1 MQRMHKIYSQPL
13 ILPNLSIVSN
23 WPPLFAMHTACIS
36 PVSHKIQA
44 FLNALSLYSAP
55 VISQRMYLSLWF
67 GILMGS
73 AGCSSSPDKQ
83 PPATALVNAQKATQD
98 ATLQDN
104 SLVKRMNTPSS
115 MPTVPPAGAKVS
127 YSQVNITEPVVAMTF
142 DDGPHP
148 TLTPKLL
155 DILKA
160 RHIKCT
166 FFVIGKNAQTYPNII
181 RRMIAEG
188 HEVANHT
195 WTHCSLTSRSDAQIR
210 TELQQSEDAL
220 VATANYRPHLIRPP
234 YGAINTRVKQLM
246 FSEFGYSTIMWSVDP
261 QDWRRPGVSVV
272 TSRLVSGARP
282 GAIMLAHDIHPPT
295 IQAMPAMFDQLLAKG
310 YQFVTVSQL
319 LNMEK
324 ANMPVGLVI
333 SPAAPLNEKDPT
345 PLPQ

>member
-1 MQRMHKIYSQPL
+1 
-13 ILPNLSIVSN
+13 
-23 WPPLFAMHTACIS
+23 
-36 PVSHKIQA
+36 
-44 FLNALSLYSAP
+44 
-55 VISQRMYLSLWF
+55 MYLSIWL

-73 AGCSSSPDKQ
+73 SGCSSTEKKPDELAEVRKAAL
-83 PPATALVNAQKATQD
+83 ATPDPVIL
-98 ATLQDN
+98 DN
-104 SLVKRMNTPSS
+104 PLAKRMNNPST
-115 MPTVPPAGAKVS
+115 MPTVPPAGAKIG
-127 YSQVNITEPVVAMTF
+127 YSQVNITEKVVAMTF

-160 RHIKCT
+160 RNIKCT
-166 FFVIGKNAQTYPNII
+166 FFVIGRSAKTYPNII

-195 WTHCSLTSRSDAQIR
+195 WTHASLTSRSDAQIR

-220 VATANYRPHLIRPP
+220 VAAANYRPHLIRPP
-234 YGAINTRVKQLM
+234 YGAINTRIKQLM

-272 TSRLVSGARP
+272 TSRLVNGAHP

-295 IQAMPAMFDQLLAKG
+295 IEAMPAMFDQLLAKG

-324 ANMPVGLVI
+324 ANMPVGVVI
-333 SPAAPLNEKDPT
+333 RPAMAVDDKDPT

>member
-1 MQRMHKIYSQPL
+1 MEPREELSCESYGVDFPL
-13 ILPNLSIVSN
+13 SMVRKRC
-23 WPPLFAMHTACIS
+23 FS
-36 PVSHKIQA
+36 PVIHKIQA
-44 FLNALSLYSAP
+44 FLNELSLYSAR

-83 PPATALVNAQKATQD
+83 PSAAALANAQKAAQVQD
-98 ATLQDN
+98 AAMQDN
-104 SLVKRMNTPSS
+104 PLAKRMNNPSS

-127 YSQVNITEPVVAMTF
+127 YSQVNITQPVVAMTF

-148 TLTPKLL
+148 SLTPKLL

-160 RHIKCT
+160 RNIKCT
-166 FFVIGKNAQTYPNII
+166 FFVIGKNAQMYPNII

-220 VATANYRPHLIRPP
+220 VAAANYRPHLIRPP
-234 YGAINTRVKQLM
+234 YGAINARVKQMM

-272 TSRLVSGARP
+272 TSRLVNGARP

-295 IQAMPAMFDQLLAKG
+295 IQAMPSMFDQLLAKG

-324 ANMPVGLVI
+324 ANMPVGVVI
-333 SPAAPLNEKDPT
+333 RPAVPMNDKDPT

>member
-1 MQRMHKIYSQPL
+1 MYF
-13 ILPNLSIVSN
+13 SI
-23 WPPLFAMHTACIS
+23 
-36 PVSHKIQA
+36 
-44 FLNALSLYSAP
+44 
-55 VISQRMYLSLWF
+55 WF
-67 GILMGS
+67 GIMLAANS
-73 AGCSSSPDKQ
+73 CSSQKAPTPDKL
-83 PPATALVNAQKATQD
+83 AVEEARKATPFVEKE
-98 ATLQDN
+98 N
-104 SLVKRMNTPSS
+104 PLVKRLNTPSS
-115 MPTVPPAGAKVS
+115 MPVVPPAGARIS
-127 YSQVNITEPVVAMTF
+127 YSSAKISQKVLAMTF

-148 TLTPKLL
+148 SLTPKLL
-155 DILKA
+155 DILKE
-160 RHIKCT
+160 RNIKCT
-166 FFVIGKNAQTYPNII
+166 FFVIGKNAKAYPNII

-220 VATANYRPHLIRPP
+220 VAAANYRPHLIRPP
-234 YGAINTRVKQLM
+234 YGAINTRIKQFM

-295 IQAMPAMFDQLLAKG
+295 IQAMPSMFDQLLAKG

-324 ANMPVGLVI
+324 ANMPVGVVI
-333 SPAAPLNEKDPT
+333 RPAVPVDDKDPT

>member
-1 MQRMHKIYSQPL
+1 
-13 ILPNLSIVSN
+13 
-23 WPPLFAMHTACIS
+23 
-36 PVSHKIQA
+36 
-44 FLNALSLYSAP
+44 
-55 VISQRMYLSLWF
+55 MYLSIWL

-73 AGCSSSPDKQ
+73 SGCSSTDKKPEALAEVRQAALAAPD
-83 PPATALVNAQKATQD
+83 PIL
-98 ATLQDN
+98 LDN
-104 SLVKRMNTPSS
+104 PLAKRMNNPST
-115 MPTVPPAGAKVS
+115 MPTVPPAGAKIG
-127 YSQVNITEPVVAMTF
+127 YSQVNITEKVVAMTF

-160 RHIKCT
+160 RNIKCT
-166 FFVIGKNAQTYPNII
+166 FFVIGRSAKTYPNII

-195 WTHCSLTSRSDAQIR
+195 WTHASLTSRSDAQIR

-220 VATANYRPHLIRPP
+220 VAAANYRPHLIRPP
-234 YGAINTRVKQLM
+234 YGAINTRIKQLM

-272 TSRLVSGARP
+272 TSRLVNGAHP

-295 IQAMPAMFDQLLAKG
+295 IEAMPAMFDQLLAKG

-324 ANMPVGLVI
+324 ANMPVGVVI
-333 SPAAPLNEKDPT
+333 RPAMAVDDKDPA

>member
-1 MQRMHKIYSQPL
+1 
-13 ILPNLSIVSN
+13 
-23 WPPLFAMHTACIS
+23 
-36 PVSHKIQA
+36 
-44 FLNALSLYSAP
+44 
-55 VISQRMYLSLWF
+55 MYLSIWL

-73 AGCSSSPDKQ
+73 SGCSSTEKKPDELAEVRKAAV
-83 PPATALVNAQKATQD
+83 ATPDPVIL
-98 ATLQDN
+98 DN
-104 SLVKRMNTPSS
+104 PLAKRMNNPST
-115 MPTVPPAGAKVS
+115 MPTVPPAGAKIG
-127 YSQVNITEPVVAMTF
+127 YSQVNITEKVVAMTF

-160 RHIKCT
+160 RNIKCT
-166 FFVIGKNAQTYPNII
+166 FFVIGRSAKTYPNII

-195 WTHCSLTSRSDAQIR
+195 WTHASLTSRSDAQIR

-220 VATANYRPHLIRPP
+220 VAAANYRPHLIRPP
-234 YGAINTRVKQLM
+234 YGAINTRIKQLM

-272 TSRLVSGARP
+272 TSRLVNGAHP

-295 IQAMPAMFDQLLAKG
+295 IEAMPAMFDQLLAKG

-324 ANMPVGLVI
+324 ANMPVGVVI
-333 SPAAPLNEKDPT
+333 RPAMAVDDKDPA

>member
-1 MQRMHKIYSQPL
+1 
-13 ILPNLSIVSN
+13 
-23 WPPLFAMHTACIS
+23 
-36 PVSHKIQA
+36 
-44 FLNALSLYSAP
+44 
-55 VISQRMYLSLWF
+55 MYLSIWL
-67 GILMGS
+67 GIMVGGAS
-73 AGCSSSPDKQ
+73 CSSSDKKADLAAAAAEVRT
-83 PPATALVNAQKATQD
+83 PATAAT
-98 ATLQDN
+98 TSSGLPVIQDN
-104 SLVKRMNTPSS
+104 PLARRMNNPSS
-115 MPTVPPAGAKVS
+115 MPNTPPAGAKIS
-127 YSQVNITEPVVAMTF
+127 YSQVNITEKVVAMTF

-148 TLTPKLL
+148 SLTPKLL

-160 RHIKCT
+160 RNIKCT
-166 FFVIGKNAQTYPNII
+166 FFVIGKNAKAYPQII

-195 WTHCSLTSRSDAQIR
+195 WTHCSLPSRSDAQIR

-220 VATANYRPHLIRPP
+220 VAAANYRPHLIRPP
-234 YGAINTRVKQLM
+234 YGAINTHVKEFM
-246 FSEFGYSTIMWSVDP
+246 YSEFGYSTIMWSVDP

-272 TSRLVSGARP
+272 TSRLVNGAHP

-324 ANMPVGLVI
+324 ASTPVGVVI
-333 SPAAPLNEKDPT
+333 RPAMAVDENDPA

>member
-1 MQRMHKIYSQPL
+1 
-13 ILPNLSIVSN
+13 
-23 WPPLFAMHTACIS
+23 
-36 PVSHKIQA
+36 
-44 FLNALSLYSAP
+44 
-55 VISQRMYLSLWF
+55 
-67 GILMGS
+67 MGS
-73 AGCSSSPDKQ
+73 SGCSSTDKKPEALAEVRQAALAAPD
-83 PPATALVNAQKATQD
+83 PIL
-98 ATLQDN
+98 LDN
-104 SLVKRMNTPSS
+104 PLAKRMNNPST
-115 MPTVPPAGAKVS
+115 MPTVPPAGAKIG
-127 YSQVNITEPVVAMTF
+127 YSQVNITEKVVAMTF

-160 RHIKCT
+160 RNIKCT
-166 FFVIGKNAQTYPNII
+166 FFVIGRSAKTYPNII

-195 WTHCSLTSRSDAQIR
+195 WTHASLTSRSDAQIR

-220 VATANYRPHLIRPP
+220 VAAANYRPHLIRPP
-234 YGAINTRVKQLM
+234 YGAINTRIKQLM

-272 TSRLVSGARP
+272 TSRLVNGAHP

-295 IQAMPAMFDQLLAKG
+295 IEAMPAMFDQLLAKG

-324 ANMPVGLVI
+324 ANMPVGVVI
-333 SPAAPLNEKDPT
+333 RPAMAVDDKDPA

>member
-1 MQRMHKIYSQPL
+1 
-13 ILPNLSIVSN
+13 
-23 WPPLFAMHTACIS
+23 
-36 PVSHKIQA
+36 
-44 FLNALSLYSAP
+44 
-55 VISQRMYLSLWF
+55 MYLSIWL

-73 AGCSSSPDKQ
+73 SGCSSTDKKPDELAEVRKAAL
-83 PPATALVNAQKATQD
+83 ATPDPVIL
-98 ATLQDN
+98 DN
-104 SLVKRMNTPSS
+104 PLAKRMNNPST
-115 MPTVPPAGAKVS
+115 MPTVPPAGAKIG
-127 YSQVNITEPVVAMTF
+127 YSQVNITEKVVAMTF

-160 RHIKCT
+160 RNIKCT
-166 FFVIGKNAQTYPNII
+166 FFVIGRSAKTYPNII

-195 WTHCSLTSRSDAQIR
+195 WTHASLTSRSDAQIR

-220 VATANYRPHLIRPP
+220 VAAANYRPHLIRPP
-234 YGAINTRVKQLM
+234 YGAINTRIKQLM

-272 TSRLVSGARP
+272 TSRLVNGAHP

-295 IQAMPAMFDQLLAKG
+295 IEAMPAMFDQLLAKG

-324 ANMPVGLVI
+324 ANMPVGVVI
-333 SPAAPLNEKDPT
+333 RPAMAVDDKDPT

>member
-1 MQRMHKIYSQPL
+1 
-13 ILPNLSIVSN
+13 
-23 WPPLFAMHTACIS
+23 
-36 PVSHKIQA
+36 
-44 FLNALSLYSAP
+44 
-55 VISQRMYLSLWF
+55 MYLSIWL

-73 AGCSSSPDKQ
+73 SGCSSTEKKPDELAEVRKAAV
-83 PPATALVNAQKATQD
+83 ATPDPVIL
-98 ATLQDN
+98 DN
-104 SLVKRMNTPSS
+104 PLAKRMNNPSS
-115 MPTVPPAGAKVS
+115 MPTVPPAGAKIG
-127 YSQVNITEPVVAMTF
+127 YSQVNITEKVVAMTF

-160 RHIKCT
+160 RNIKCT
-166 FFVIGKNAQTYPNII
+166 FFVIGRSAKTYPNII

-195 WTHCSLTSRSDAQIR
+195 WTHASLTSRSDAQIR

-220 VATANYRPHLIRPP
+220 VAAANYRPHLIRPP
-234 YGAINTRVKQLM
+234 YGAINTRIKQLM

-272 TSRLVSGARP
+272 TSRLVNGAHP

-295 IQAMPAMFDQLLAKG
+295 IEAMPAMFDQLLAKG

-324 ANMPVGLVI
+324 ANMPVGVVI
-333 SPAAPLNEKDPT
+333 RPAMAVDDKDPT